1 MQSHEKNV
9 EQVTGIG
16 RLNASQVWQSIA
28 WGLIATFAWA
38 GYNVVAKMG
47 RLEGFTA
54 ADLTML
60 RYGGG
65 ALFFLPFMFRGS
77 GSERLSLW
85 KTFVSACLIGP
96 AFGMVIN
103 TSFGLAPLSHAVVIG
118 PGVAMIV
125 GNLLPVLLDRKTLQP
140 SRWMGIGILFVG
152 LLVIGLYRQELPSQR
167 LDWVWLGDL
176 GFAYTGVMWSVFG
189 YLLDKWKVSAF
200 VGVGQM
206 SIMSGLVFLPLYMM
220 LFDHH
225 EATTLNWFTQILYQ
239 GGLGGFLGLAAYAM
253 TVNLAGPSR
262 ASLLPAFVPSTA
274 ILLAIPLMG
283 TLPTPPEVVGVLI
296 STVGLL
302 TAINFRWWPRTSN
315 SSVQD
320 R

>member
-1 MQSHEKNV
+1 M
-9 EQVTGIG
+9 EQVAEIR
-16 RLNASQVWQSIA
+16 RLNASQVLQGIA

-47 RLEGFTA
+47 RLEGFTP

-65 ALFFLPFMFRGS
+65 ALFFLPFMFRGA
-77 GSERLSLW
+77 GGVRLSLW
-85 KTFVSACLIGP
+85 KTFLSACLIGP
-96 AFGMVIN
+96 AWGMVIN
-103 TSFGLAPLSHAVVIG
+103 TSFGLAPLSHAVVIS

-140 SRWMGIGILFVG
+140 SRWVGIGILFVG
-152 LLVIGLYRQELPSQR
+152 LFVIGLHRQELPGQQ

-176 GFAYTGVMWSVFG
+176 GFVYTGMMWSVFG

-200 VGVGQM
+200 VGVGQIT
-206 SIMSGLVFLPLYMM
+206 IMSAVIFLPLYTM

-239 GGLGGFLGLAAYAM
+239 GGLGGFLGWAAYAM
-253 TVNLAGPSR
+253 TVNLTGPSR

-283 TLPTPPEVVGVLI
+283 TLPTQPEVIGVLI
-296 STVGLL
+296 STIGLL
-302 TAINFRWWPRTSN
+302 TAINFRWWSRN
-315 SSVQD
+315 SIS
-320 R
+320 